1 MKRGEKMLKAII
13 VDDEILAINLLEATL
28 NDNGAVTIVGKFLN
42 PLEAIANIP
51 TLKPDILFLDIEMA
65 EMNGIELASKFANF
79 VHLIDIVFVTAYEH
93 YALEAFTV
101 QAFDYILKP
110 IEKERLMKTI
120 ERISLRRKQFQLKA
134 DVYPIDEDARTI
146 EDFHF
151 HVHSGRV
158 YIGNTA
164 LVLSTKEFQ
173 IFFFLAQR
181 PGQIF
186 HPSELYKLIWAEE
199 SIGHTQALKV
209 HISNLRKKLESVTGH
224 RARIVTVRGSGYQF
238 LFES

>member
-51 TLKPDILFLDIEMA
+51 SLKPDILFLDIEMA
-65 EMNGIELASKFANF
+65 EMNGIELARKFANF

-134 DVYPIDEDARTI
+134 DVHPIDEDARTI

-164 LVLSTKEFQ
+164 LALSTKEFQ

>member
-1 MKRGEKMLKAII
+1 MLKAII

-134 DVYPIDEDARTI
+134 DVHPIDEDARTI

-164 LVLSTKEFQ
+164 LALSTKEFQ

>member
-51 TLKPDILFLDIEMA
+51 TLKPDILFLDIEMG

-134 DVYPIDEDARTI
+134 DVHPIDEDARTI

-158 YIGNTA
+158 YIGNIA
-164 LVLSTKEFQ
+164 LALSTKEFQ

>member
-65 EMNGIELASKFANF
+65 EMNGIELARKFANF

-134 DVYPIDEDARTI
+134 DVHPIDEDARTI

-164 LVLSTKEFQ
+164 LALSTKEFQ

>member
-134 DVYPIDEDARTI
+134 DVHPIDEDARTI

-164 LVLSTKEFQ
+164 LALSTKEFQ

>member
-28 NDNGAVTIVGKFLN
+28 NDNGVVTIVGKFLN

-51 TLKPDILFLDIEMA
+51 TLKPDILFLDIEMG

-134 DVYPIDEDARTI
+134 DVHPIDEDARTI

-164 LVLSTKEFQ
+164 LALSTKEFQ

>member
-1 MKRGEKMLKAII
+1 MG
-13 VDDEILAINLLEATL
+13 
-28 NDNGAVTIVGKFLN
+28 
-42 PLEAIANIP
+42 
-51 TLKPDILFLDIEMA
+51 

-134 DVYPIDEDARTI
+134 DVHPIDEDARTI

-158 YIGNTA
+158 YIGNIA
-164 LVLSTKEFQ
+164 LALSTKEFQ

>member
-134 DVYPIDEDARTI
+134 DVHPIDEDARTI

-164 LVLSTKEFQ
+164 LALSTKEFQ

-224 RARIVTVRGSGYQF
+224 RARIVTVRGYGYQF

>member
-1 MKRGEKMLKAII
+1 MLKAII

-51 TLKPDILFLDIEMA
+51 TLKPDILFLDIEMG

-134 DVYPIDEDARTI
+134 DVHPIDEDARTI

-158 YIGNTA
+158 YIGNIA
-164 LVLSTKEFQ
+164 LALSTKEFQ